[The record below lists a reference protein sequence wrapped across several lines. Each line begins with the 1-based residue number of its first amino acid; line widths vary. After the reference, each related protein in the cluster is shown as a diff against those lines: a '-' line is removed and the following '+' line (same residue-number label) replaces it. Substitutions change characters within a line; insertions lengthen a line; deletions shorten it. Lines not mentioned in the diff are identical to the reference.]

1 MKPKKVGNDF
11 IEHIPYIKTVIFS
24 DGSFFDGYKT
34 TTVCFHEDQTIYT
47 VRSSLCDLYSMP
59 QGGMAKAKFLSKIQ
73 SLHIENWDREY
84 EDDTVM
90 DGEQWS
96 VSIHFTDGYKP
107 LEIYGSN
114 AYPPHF
120 KDLQKLMTI
129 KTKK

>member
-73 SLHIENWDREY
+73 SLHIEDWDRKY
-84 EDDTVM
+84 R
-90 DGEQWS
+90 
-96 VSIHFTDGYKP
+96 
-107 LEIYGSN
+107 N
-114 AYPPHF
+114 
-120 KDLQKLMTI
+120 
-129 KTKK
+129 